1 VQKAI
6 SKYGLAAHLA
16 LLAVA
21 PLFLFPFC
29 GAVWTAR
36 VLLWLSFLAFV
47 WTLVEP
53 SRRQGEMLHDARF
66 RVFLSVFRDP
76 LFWFSLFLSLVAFV
90 RWLNGGVAMAYD
102 AENAVWSLRAPA
114 LAFLPGSV
122 SGSGYLPFAA
132 TLAATVLM
140 QGCRHAL
147 GRSARGAF
155 LFIASFLAGVA
166 SVSAIVAAACGHAG
180 VLAAAACTTSDAT
193 FVGNA
198 FGLHLAGAMVAL
210 VVSFERKWKSAMPLL
225 IVAIGGCGAGLYSFA
240 PDYVIAVYA
249 LATVL
254 ALGLSLMYAGRKVGG
269 LVVPKCLAILLI
281 SAAAGVLF
289 AMWVVPASVREA
301 RFAFLSQEGASFLPD
316 GFIAARDSLSAIAA
330 SVWKEH
336 PWLGTGLGSF
346 ALDIRFNATPDD
358 WALFPSS
365 QAGALNGWWQML
377 AERGI
382 AGVILFASPL
392 LFLAWTYV
400 LRAYEAVRKAVA
412 SRRPAELMALHAACW
427 IGPLAIAATAA
438 CGFIDHSFWRPE
450 TMMAVAA
457 MFALS
462 GSALPAVAKKTD
474 EESETEK

>member
-1 VQKAI
+1 MRSAGRRAGP
-6 SKYGLAAHLA
+6 SSSSHRFSPGS
-16 LLAVA
+16 
-21 PLFLFPFC
+21 
-29 GAVWTAR
+29 R
-36 VLLWLSFLAFV
+36 
-47 WTLVEP
+47 P
-53 SRRQGEMLHDARF
+53 SRR
-66 RVFLSVFRDP
+66 LSR
-76 LFWFSLFLSLVAFV
+76 
-90 RWLNGGVAMAYD
+90 
-102 AENAVWSLRAPA
+102 
-114 LAFLPGSV
+114 
-122 SGSGYLPFAA
+122 
-132 TLAATVLM
+132 
-140 QGCRHAL
+140 RHAD
-147 GRSARGAF
+147 
-155 LFIASFLAGVA
+155 
-166 SVSAIVAAACGHAG
+166 
-180 VLAAAACTTSDAT
+180 T
-193 FVGNA
+193 
-198 FGLHLAGAMVAL
+198 
-210 VVSFERKWKSAMPLL
+210 PLL

-281 SAAAGVLF
+281 SMAACVLF
-289 AMWVVPASVREA
+289 TMWVVPASVREA
-301 RFAFLSQEGASFLPD
+301 RFAFLSQEGASFIPD
-316 GFIAARDSLSAIAA
+316 GFLAARDSLSAIAA

-336 PWLGTGLGSF
+336 SWLGTGLGSF

-382 AGVILFASPL
+382 AGVVLFASPL

-412 SRRPAELMALHAACW
+412 SRRPAELMALHAVCW

-474 EESETEK
+474 EESDTEK